1 MKVTASADRVD
12 ERVEAVLM
20 ELFER
25 RDFQGALADAHRRR
39 ETAATRGPD
48 VASRIADKEAELDAV
63 EKLRETG
70 ELTLRAYAAE
80 TKRIEQAINRLRGQQ
95 AAAVSSPALR
105 RLLTPAT
112 LQQGWDNADLMDR
125 REVVRL
131 LLDVTINRSRV
142 RGRTFD
148 PQRVEVRP
156 STFLFDGAPLPE
168 DAFAF

>member
-1 MKVTASADRVD
+1 MA
-12 ERVEAVLM
+12 
-20 ELFER
+20 LFER
-25 RDFQGALADAHRRR
+25 RDFQDALADAHRRR

-48 VASRIADKEAELDAV
+48 VASLIADREVELDAV

-80 TKRIEQAINRLRGQQ
+80 TKRIEQAIKRLRGQQ

-105 RLLTPAT
+105 RLLMPAT
-112 LQQGWDNADLMDR
+112 LQEGWDKADLMDR

-131 LLDVTINRSRV
+131 LLDVTIKRSRV

-148 PQRVEVRP
+148 PQRVVVRP
-156 STFLFDGAPLPE
+156 SAFLLDGAPLPE